1 MAVSADHRIEYRLD
15 ELERH
20 VWMEEVGHRIHE
32 DKPRP
37 LPLKRLVEPLRSE
50 LEIEPSLIRVA
61 GNSSKAFGK
70 RLGVAMSAAGA
81 HLGTTGHGIPGR
93 FGPFDQ

>member
-1 MAVSADHRIEYRLD
+1 
-15 ELERH
+15 
-20 VWMEEVGHRIHE
+20 MEEVGHRIHE

-81 HLGTTGHGIPGR
+81 DLRATCHWVPRG
-93 FGPFDQ
+93 FGPLD